1 MSATIGVPRRR
12 VDGGDKVRG
21 ATRYAA
27 DLPIP
32 GVLHAR
38 LVLATEAHA
47 RIAGIDTEAARAVA
61 GVVAV
66 LTAADLPVS
75 PDAPG
80 RAGEPL
86 AREEV
91 VFAGQPVAL
100 VVAESEAAAA
110 DGVDAVIVDL
120 EPLDAVVDLEAAMAP
135 GAPRARVIENDRG
148 GHDVGGA
155 HAAVSGGDD
164 DAPEEELSEN
174 VDGRQRLANGDVAA
188 ALAGADATV
197 AGRLRTPWV
206 YQAYLEPQAATAW
219 LDFDG
224 TLVVNSATQGAFA
237 TRKGLAE
244 LLDLPLDRVRVRPTP
259 LGGAFGG
266 KLMLPEPLAAAAAL
280 ALKRP
285 VRVAF
290 TR

>member
-47 RIAGIDTEAARAVA
+47 RIAAIETGAARAVP

-91 VFAGQPVAL
+91 VFSGQPVAM
-100 VVAESEAAAA
+100 VIAETEAAAA
-110 DGVDAVIVDL
+110 DGIEAVLVDL
-120 EPLDAVVDLEAAMAP
+120 EPLDAVIDLEAAMAP
-135 GAPRARVIENDRG
+135 GAPRARAVERDRG

-155 HAAVSGGDD
+155 PAAGSGGDD
-164 DAPEEELSEN
+164 GAPEENPSQK
-174 VDGRQRLANGDVAA
+174 VDGRPRPGH
-188 ALAGADATV
+188 DA
-197 AGRLRTPWV
+197 
-206 YQAYLEPQAATAW
+206 
-219 LDFDG
+219 
-224 TLVVNSATQGAFA
+224 
-237 TRKGLAE
+237 
-244 LLDLPLDRVRVRPTP
+244 RPP
-259 LGGAFGG
+259 
-266 KLMLPEPLAAAAAL
+266 
-280 ALKRP
+280 
-285 VRVAF
+285 
-290 TR
+290 

>member
-27 DLPIP
+27 DLPVP

-47 RIAGIDTEAARAVA
+47 RITAIDTGAARALP

-91 VFAGQPVAL
+91 VFAGQPVAM

-110 DGVDAVIVDL
+110 DGIDAVLVEL
-120 EPLDAVVDLEAAMAP
+120 EPLDAVIDLEAAMAP
-135 GAPRARVIENDRG
+135 GAPRARTIERDRG
-148 GHDVGGA
+148 GDDVGGA
-155 HAAVSGGDD
+155 HAPPRGPGGH
-164 DAPEEELSEN
+164 APAGGPS
-174 VDGRQRLANGDVAA
+174 RQPAR
-188 ALAGADATV
+188 
-197 AGRLRTPWV
+197 
-206 YQAYLEPQAATAW
+206 
-219 LDFDG
+219 
-224 TLVVNSATQGAFA
+224 
-237 TRKGLAE
+237 
-244 LLDLPLDRVRVRPTP
+244 RP
-259 LGGAFGG
+259 
-266 KLMLPEPLAAAAAL
+266 
-280 ALKRP
+280 R
-285 VRVAF
+285 
-290 TR
+290 